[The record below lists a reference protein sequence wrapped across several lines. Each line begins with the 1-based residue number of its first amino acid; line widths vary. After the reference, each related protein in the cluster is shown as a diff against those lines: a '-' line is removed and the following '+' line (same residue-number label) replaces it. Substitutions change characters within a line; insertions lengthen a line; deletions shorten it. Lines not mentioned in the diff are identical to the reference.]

1 MKDLTPLLLGAGLV
15 YFLLQAQKTQKSGG
29 DTFVDRRTIA
39 GGAKTRTGRMVDN
52 AQAFL
57 TDAQRWSCDTLPH
70 AMLPWDCSA

>member
-52 AQAFL
+52 AQQLWEDTKKFG
-57 TDAQRWSCDTLPH
+57 CDNLPWV
-70 AMLPWDCSA
+70 PWDCSA